1 MKLITGKYKNMKKE
15 NIQSILNQ
23 SFKKYLKELDEI
35 KLEITESSVQQSS
48 AIKDKKSFKN
58 KDDQSRKS

>member
-1 MKLITGKYKNMKKE
+1 MKKE